1 MVNGVQRGLVSAMDA
16 RESSNRPLLELN
28 SLRKSV
34 PGGKLLFDELN
45 LSVGAGEFVAIK
57 GESGVGKST
66 LLNMIAGLDLADAG
80 TIAIDGTVLEG
91 LGDDARTKLRRD
103 NIGFVFQAFHILPH
117 LTLTQNIALP
127 LVLQHAGAAEATAR
141 ARAMLTAVGMEGR
154 GEDYPRALSG
164 GELQRVAIARSLV
177 HRPRLILAD
186 EPTGN
191 LDPETAMRILDLF
204 AKEVRESGAA
214 TLLATHSDVAASVAD
229 RTLKLTREG
238 LVNGRAD

>member
-1 MVNGVQRGLVSAMDA
+1 MDT

-28 SLRKSV
+28 ALRKSV
-34 PGGKLLFDELN
+34 AGGKLLFDGLN
-45 LSVGAGEFVAIK
+45 LSLGAGEFVAIK

-80 TIAIDGTVLEG
+80 SIAIDGTVLDG
-91 LGDDARTKLRRD
+91 LDDDARTALRRD
-103 NIGFVFQAFHILPH
+103 TIGFVFQAFHILPH
-117 LTLTQNIALP
+117 LTLKQNIALP
-127 LVLQHAGAAEATAR
+127 LVLQHVGTAEATER
-141 ARAMLTAVGMEGR
+141 ASVMLAAVGMEGR

-164 GELQRVAIARSLV
+164 GELQRVAIARALV

-191 LDPETAMRILDLF
+191 LDPDTAMRILDLF

-214 TLLATHSDVAASVAD
+214 TLLVTHSDVAASVAD
-229 RTLKLTREG
+229 RTLKLTRGG